1 MTIASFVY
9 VLTFFTTA
17 VCAGL
22 LLRGYFRTKKALLL
36 WSGLCF
42 GGLAVS
48 NFLVFVDLILL
59 PQKDLYLLRLF
70 AAASGMALLMYGLIW
85 ESKS

>member
-1 MTIASFVY
+1 MASFTY
-9 VLTFFTTA
+9 VLTFLTTA
-17 VCAGL
+17 VCAVL

-42 GGLAVS
+42 GGLALS
-48 NFLVFVDLILL
+48 NLLVFVDLILL
-59 PQKDLYLLRLF
+59 PNTDLYLLRLST
-70 AAASGMALLMYGLIW
+70 AAAGMALLMYGLIW